1 MSAPAALEF
10 LLVSTDYKTL
20 SAVNGG
26 LKQCGAVLDFVPTTD
41 SALQFIG
48 RRRIDG
54 VFVDLAVT
62 GALDLIL
69 SIREGSS
76 NRHAVIFACVQS
88 AAEAAPALGAG
99 ANFAIHK
106 PVTAESVR
114 AHVTTARNVM
124 VRERRR
130 YFRHAVS
137 LPVSLTVRGAEH
149 RATITNISEGGMAV
163 RVTKPLQAS
172 PILSVVDFAFELA
185 SGPAVSGR
193 GQITWANTE
202 GLMGVTFHF
211 LRGNGQDDLLTWF
224 NQRQRVLPNLPFAG
238 VDPS

>member
-1 MSAPAALEF
+1 MPAPATLEF

-20 SAVNGG
+20 SGVNGG
-26 LKQCGAVLDFVPTTD
+26 LKQCGAVLDFVPTKD

-54 VFVDLAVT
+54 IFVDLVVN

-69 SIREGSS
+69 SVREGSS
-76 NRHAVIFACVQS
+76 NRHAVIFACVGS

-99 ANFAIHK
+99 ANFAVHK

-114 AHVTTARNVM
+114 AHVAAARNIM

-163 RVTKPLQAS
+163 RVTRPLEAGS
-172 PILSVVDFAFELA
+172 ILSVIDFAFELA
-185 SGPAVSGR
+185 SGPAISGR
-193 GQITWANTE
+193 GQITWANTA
-202 GLMGVTFHF
+202 GLLGVTFHF
-211 LRGNGQDDLLTWF
+211 LRGKGQDDLLTWF
-224 NQRQRVLPNLPFAG
+224 NERQRILPSLLADNE
-238 VDPS
+238 PS

>member
-1 MSAPAALEF
+1 MPAPTALEF

-54 VFVDLAVT
+54 IFVDLAVS

-69 SIREGSS
+69 SVREGSS
-76 NRHAVIFACVQS
+76 NRHAVIFACAHS
-88 AAEAAPALGAG
+88 ATEAAPALGAG
-99 ANFAIHK
+99 ANFVVHEPI
-106 PVTAESVR
+106 TAGSVR
-114 AHVTTARNVM
+114 AHVTASRNVM

-137 LPVSLTVRGAEH
+137 LPVSLTVHAIEH

-163 RVTKPLQAS
+163 RVTRPLEAGS
-172 PILSVVDFAFELA
+172 ILSVIDFAFELD
-185 SGPAVSGR
+185 SGPTVSGR
-193 GQITWANTE
+193 GQITWANNE

-211 LRGNGQDDLLTWF
+211 LRGKGQDDLLTWF
-224 NQRQRVLPNLPFAG
+224 SERQGVLPKPPFAA
-238 VDPS
+238 DDLS